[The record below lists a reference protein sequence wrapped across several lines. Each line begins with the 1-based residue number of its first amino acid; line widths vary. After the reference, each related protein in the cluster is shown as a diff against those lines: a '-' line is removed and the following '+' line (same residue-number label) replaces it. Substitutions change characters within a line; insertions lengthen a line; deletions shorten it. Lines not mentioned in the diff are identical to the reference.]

1 MIVLSLFDGVSC
13 AMIALKRAGF
23 RVDKYYAC
31 EIDDKAIKISKDN
44 YPTIIQLGS
53 VVDFKPSMITE
64 QVDLLIGGSPCVD
77 LSIMKHNRK
86 GLEGDK
92 SSLFY
97 EYLRIMKEVKPRYFV
112 LENVASMKQSERD
125 IITKEMGVEPVLFNA
140 SLLSAQLRKRY
151 FWTNIKFEL
160 PKDKNILLKDIIQ
173 NGKVNDYFMGKNG
186 KALCLTSAYNKKGGS
201 ITEIEK
207 CKRGK
212 YKLNFII
219 KDGAEIED
227 DNITQNHI
235 RKLSPIECERLQGI
249 PDDYTSCVANTY
261 RYIAIGNAFNCDV
274 VSHILNNMDFKFIR
288 NKKLNKLFK
297 VLKE

>member
-13 AMIALKRAGF
+13 AMIALNRAGF
-23 RVDKYYAC
+23 KVDKYYAC
-31 EIDDKAIKISKDN
+31 EIDDKAIKISKKN

-53 VVDFKPSMITE
+53 VTDFQPSMITE
-64 QVDLLIGGSPCVD
+64 KVDLLIGGSPCVD
-77 LSIMKHNRK
+77 LSIAKQKRK
-86 GLEGDK
+86 GLKGEK

-97 EYLRIMKEVKPRYFV
+97 EYIRIMKEVKPRYFV
-112 LENVASMKQSERD
+112 LENVASMKQSDRD
-125 IITKEMGVEPVLFNA
+125 IITKEMEVELVLFNA

-151 FWTNIKFEL
+151 FWTNINFEL
-160 PKDKNILLKDIIQ
+160 PDDKGILLKDIIQ

-186 KALCLTSAYNKKGGS
+186 KALCLTSSYSKKGGS

-219 KDGAEIED
+219 KDEAEIED
-227 DNITQNHI
+227 DNITPNHI
-235 RKLSPIECERLQGI
+235 RKLSVIECERLQGI
-249 PDDYTSCVANTY
+249 PDDYTSGVANTY

-274 VSHILNNMDFKFIR
+274 VTHILKQI
-288 NKKLNKLFK
+288 
-297 VLKE
+297 EP